1 MNPVGQSVVILGTGS
16 YAPERILN
24 NEELSHIVDTN
35 DEWIVSR
42 SGIRERH
49 VAAPDEATS
58 DLALHACQ
66 AALAN
71 AGLTTADIDLLIVAT
86 CTPDSPLPSTSTIL
100 HKKLGL
106 GPCACFDL
114 VAACSG
120 FLYNLEVAS
129 AMIGSGRYRHALV
142 VGADKLTSITDY
154 QDRSTCVLFGDGA
167 GAAVLGLRPGT
178 GTGIIGTKLYAD
190 GNSGELIK
198 IVSGG
203 SRSPASAE
211 TVARREHY
219 LQMRGKEVFKLAVT
233 AMQEAAVELL
243 EKNGVSP
250 DQVKLLIPHQA
261 NQRIIHAIAQRMKL
275 PPERVFMNLERY
287 GNTSAASIPIALD
300 EARRTGRIV
309 TGDYVLFVA
318 FGAGLTWAS
327 ALIRWS

>member
-1 MNPVGQSVVILGTGS
+1 MNAVGHSVVILGTGA

-24 NEELSHIVDTN
+24 NEELSRIVDTN
-35 DEWIVSR
+35 DEWIVTR

-58 DLALHACQ
+58 DLAHKAAQ

-71 AGLTTADIDLLIVAT
+71 AGVALAEIDLLILAT
-86 CTPDSPLPSTSTIL
+86 CTPDSPLPSASTVL
-100 HKKLGL
+100 HRKLGL

-114 VAACSG
+114 SAACSG
-120 FLYNLEVAS
+120 FLYALETAD
-129 AMIGSGRYRHALV
+129 AMLRTGRYRRALV

-154 QDRSTCVLFGDGA
+154 QDRTTCVLFGDGA
-167 GAAVLGLRPGT
+167 GAVVLGLEPGA
-178 GTGIIGTKLYAD
+178 GRGIIGTKLYAD
-190 GNSGELIK
+190 GNSGDLIK

-203 SRSPASAE
+203 SRQPASAD

-233 AMQEAAVELL
+233 AMQDAAVELL

-261 NQRIIHAIAQRMKL
+261 NQRIIDAIAQRMKL
-275 PPERVFMNLERY
+275 PPERVFMNLERF
-287 GNTSAASIPIALD
+287 GNTSAASIPLALD
-300 EARRTGRIV
+300 EARRTGRLAS
-309 TGDYVLFVA
+309 GDYVLFVA

-327 ALIRWS
+327 ALIRWA